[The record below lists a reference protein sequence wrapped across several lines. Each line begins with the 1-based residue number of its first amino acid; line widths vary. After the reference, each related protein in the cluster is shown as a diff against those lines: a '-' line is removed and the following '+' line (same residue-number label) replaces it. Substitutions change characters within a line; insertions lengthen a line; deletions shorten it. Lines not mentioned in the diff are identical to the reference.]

1 MPDVARGP
9 IQTIVGDAN
18 AVPGAAAHPAAN
30 PLAAIGATQAAATE
44 NVAKVTH
51 VLDSVNPLHLN
62 IWTPAAQVRRPS
74 VASTVDALMRVEF
87 CASTAEFC
95 RKSPSAEEPGL
106 TQVGSLTVSSQALV
120 RVTRSG

>member
-1 MPDVARGP
+1 VPDVARGP

-51 VLDSVNPLHLN
+51 VLDSV
-62 IWTPAAQVRRPS
+62 
-74 VASTVDALMRVEF
+74 STVDALMRVEF